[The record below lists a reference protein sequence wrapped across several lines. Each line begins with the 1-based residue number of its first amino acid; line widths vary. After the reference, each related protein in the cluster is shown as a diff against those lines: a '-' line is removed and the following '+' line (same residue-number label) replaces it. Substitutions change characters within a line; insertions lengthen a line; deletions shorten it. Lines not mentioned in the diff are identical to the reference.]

1 MAGKQLTLTLTLLAL
16 VLVTTSP
23 AHAKI
28 KEAEAAFQAGDFATA
43 LKELKPYLKK
53 KKQPTKANLILAR
66 MYLEGL
72 GVPANY
78 SRAFQHLSHPA
89 KKGNAWAA
97 TELGKLYLTG
107 AGVMHSNAM
116 AKTWFEKAASVGY
129 GPAQIELGHIH
140 AKGLSVASNQIMA
153 YAWYNLAASSL
164 MGEQRT
170 VALQYRDQLATTMT
184 DAEIIVAQARSLD
197 WADRIKVVEPEIISL
212 LDQATLLAEKK
223 IEQAGT
229 IIVTLN
235 DVVVK
240 KIVVEEK
247 KTTLNATKKP
257 KNETKKPPNAPQKPA
272 KISTASKPKN
282 KISVTLEEED
292 LSFMQSISAVITS
305 MIVSI
310 FGSTEPGDPASPAPQ
325 KKPVSAKSG

>member
-16 VLVTTSP
+16 MLVATSP
-23 AHAKI
+23 VHAKI
-28 KEAEAAFQAGDFATA
+28 KEAEAAFQARDFATA

-53 KKQPTKANLILAR
+53 KKQPTRASLILAR

-78 SRAFQHLSHPA
+78 SRAFQHLSRPA

-107 AGVMHSNAM
+107 SGVMHSNAK
-116 AKTWFEKAASVGY
+116 AKTWFKKAASVGY

-140 AKGLSVASNQIMA
+140 AKGLSLAINKIMA

-170 VALQYRDQLATTMT
+170 VALKYRDQLATTMT
-184 DAEIIVAQARSLD
+184 EAEIVVAQARSLD

-223 IEQAGT
+223 IEQAG
-229 IIVTLN
+229 
-235 DVVVK
+235 K
-240 KIVVEEK
+240 KISSLSKAVTQKVVVEEK
-247 KTTLNATKKP
+247 KTTSKVTKP
-257 KNETKKPPNAPQKPA
+257 HINETKKTPNVPQKPA
-272 KISTASKPKN
+272 KTGPGNKPK
-282 KISVTLEEED
+282 KDISVTLAEED
-292 LSFMQSISAVITS
+292 MSFMQSISAVITS

-310 FGSTEPGDPASPAPQ
+310 FGSTEPADPASSAPQ
-325 KKPVSAKSG
+325 KKPASAKSG